1 MDVKAVYRIKVK
13 FTFQD
18 VEACCKVQEVLN
30 RLIDAGSND
39 INSVFKAVEEA
50 SPTSQMDFDMCHS
63 RTTIDEISLYVKER
77 DCLGIV
83 FTEYDTSDSSVVL
96 KQFLFMSGH
105 CVKAVEL
112 ISKDCIKL

>member
-1 MDVKAVYRIKVK
+1 MDVKTIYRIKVK
-13 FTFQD
+13 FTFHD

-30 RLIDAGSND
+30 HLIDMGSNN
-39 INSVFKAVEEA
+39 INSIFTAIAEA
-50 SPTSQMDFDMCHS
+50 SNTSELDFDMCNS
-63 RTTIDEISLYVKER
+63 TTTIDEISLYVKER
-77 DCLGIV
+77 ECLGII
-83 FTEYDTSDSSVVL
+83 FTEYDISDSSGVL